1 MPSIERRAASPSTS
15 PPRLITM
22 AHSHYAEKARWA
34 LDLTGRPYVEDRH
47 LPLFHRLRT
56 RPVGGRSV
64 PVLVVDGHAYTQSAD
79 IVEWA
84 AQDGAALLPT
94 DPERRS
100 TAIELERWLDRE
112 LGPHTRRWAYSELLA
127 SPDVLNRCVAAEV
140 PPLESLVAPA
150 WMVLVRPMIRRAF
163 RITPESAARS
173 LERVD
178 EVFRIV
184 ADRLAEG
191 DGWLAGASFSA
202 ADLTFAALASP
213 VLLPTRF
220 GGALPRLE
228 DVPPAM
234 QAEVRRLRDSPAGRH
249 ALDCYRLHR
258 ARLSG
263 Y

>member
-1 MPSIERRAASPSTS
+1 MSRSIPTA
-15 PPRLITM
+15 RLITM

-64 PVLVVDGHAYTQSAD
+64 PVLVVDGRAYTQSAD

-84 AQDGAALLPT
+84 ARHGAGLLPT
-94 DPERRS
+94 DPEQRS
-100 TAIELERWLDRE
+100 TTIELERWLDRE
-112 LGPHTRRWAYSELLA
+112 LGPHSRRWAYSELLA
-127 SPDVLNRCVAAEV
+127 APAVLNRCVACEV
-140 PPLESLVAPA
+140 PPLESLIAPA
-150 WMVLVRPMIRRAF
+150 WMMLVRPMIRRSF

-178 EVFRIV
+178 AVFRSV
-184 ADRLAEG
+184 ADRLAAG
-191 DGWLAGASFSA
+191 DGWLVGASFTA

-213 VLLPTRF
+213 LVLPARF
-220 GGALPRLE
+220 GGTLPKLE
-228 DVPPAM
+228 DVPASM

-249 ALDCYRLHR
+249 ALNCYRLHR
-258 ARLSG
+258 SRLPG
-263 Y
+263 A